1 MHTALRYA
9 AGGFAEAKG
18 KYRGSIVESF
28 AVVPIGCCVAC
39 AAQDQDDKVRIAG
52 INGSLFRR
60 GGSGA
65 CIYCVNAQ
73 GMCLCMHTACMH
85 TTAHVRTAKCHP
97 KGHESRSASSRYSVV
112 VVVVLLLQRAAARI
126 VVRRRLQAAS
136 SRLCRRHDKRNRRW
150 PLAQSHQGTT
160 PAVSSSLKR
169 SARQAREQ
177 KADGAWRW
185 EGRLV
190 VERRLCPS

>member
-1 MHTALRYA
+1 M
-9 AGGFAEAKG
+9 
-18 KYRGSIVESF
+18 
-28 AVVPIGCCVAC
+28 PIGCCVAC
-39 AAQDQDDKVRIAG
+39 AAQDQDDEVRVAG

-60 GGSGA
+60 GGSDA
-65 CIYCVNAQ
+65 CIYYVYAQ

-85 TTAHVRTAKCHP
+85 TTAHVRTAICPP
-97 KGHESRSASSRYSVV
+97 KGHESRSRSQRTLWHYS
-112 VVVVLLLQRAAARI
+112 VVLLLQQAAARI

>member
-28 AVVPIGCCVAC
+28 AVVPIGPPRAC
-39 AAQDQDDKVRIAG
+39 TAQGQDDKVRIAG

-60 GGSGA
+60 GGGDA
-65 CIYCVNAQ
+65 CIYCVYAQ
-73 GMCLCMHTACMH
+73 GMCLGMH
-85 TTAHVRTAKCHP
+85 TTAHVRTAKCP
-97 KGHESRSASSRYSVV
+97 PQGHESRSASSRCSVVV

-160 PAVSSSLKR
+160 PAVSSSL
-169 SARQAREQ
+169 
-177 KADGAWRW
+177 
-185 EGRLV
+185 
-190 VERRLCPS
+190 

>member
-1 MHTALRYA
+1 MP
-9 AGGFAEAKG
+9 AEAKG

-39 AAQDQDDKVRIAG
+39 AAQGQDDEVRVAG

-60 GGSGA
+60 GGSDA
-65 CIYCVNAQ
+65 CIHYVYAQ
-73 GMCLCMHTACMH
+73 GMCPCMHTACMH
-85 TTAHVRTAKCHP
+85 TTAHVRTAKCP
-97 KGHESRSASSRYSVV
+97 PQGHESRSASSRCSVVV

-126 VVRRRLQAAS
+126 VVRRRLRAAS
-136 SRLCRRHDKRNRRW
+136 SRLCRRPDKRNRRW